1 MRTYY
6 IYKATNKVNGKLYI
20 GQTVNYHARVQQH
33 LRCSPKE
40 DCLFHRAI
48 EEFGKDNFE
57 WEVIDKCNSSQKA
70 LQLERFYI
78 SSHIYSFRGYD
89 VNKFYKVI

>member
-48 EEFGKDNFE
+48 EEYGKDNFE

-70 LQLERFYI
+70 LRLERFYI
-78 SSHIYSFRGYD
+78 SLYNTYRDGY
-89 VNKFYKVI
+89 N